1 LSRRS
6 AAALAAL
13 LLPLALLTACSQ
25 SRAAGASPVPAPLLI
40 GTLVPST
47 GSLAHLGPAESAGI
61 ALALA
66 QINAAHGVLGQPV
79 SVIDGD
85 SGDAA
90 TTIAS
95 QTVDRELG
103 RKVSAIVGATGS
115 SVTAEVIDKVVAS
128 GVALVSPGDSSDHL
142 ATYPS
147 KGLYFRLVPPD
158 TMVAQ
163 VLAGALRTEGRRSVA
178 VLSVR
183 DLYGAGLAADLATAV
198 AATSG
203 RVVASVEY
211 DAKATDFSTEI
222 AQVTA
227 AAPDSL
233 VLVGGGEARAIVQAL
248 VAAGDGPATLPLYLT
263 DLDLSNVLAAGLP
276 PTAMDGVEGV
286 RPGAAPSPDFL
297 AALSAAHP
305 GLTDVGYAAQ
315 AYDAVMMIALA
326 ADAAGSTTGKAI
338 AAQLSQV
345 GTGPTPC
352 TGYAACLALVQAH
365 RTIAYQGASGPLPL
379 GVDGTPARAT
389 IGIYRFGATGT
400 YPSTGVDYVAGTVSL
415 AGP

>member
-1 LSRRS
+1 MV
-6 AAALAAL
+6 ALVVPIAL
-13 LLPLALLTACSQ
+13 LAACSQ
-25 SRAAGASPVPAPLLI
+25 ARPPDASPAPAPLLI

-61 ALALA
+61 ALAVA
-66 QINAAHGVLGQPV
+66 QINAARGVLGQPV

-85 SGDAA
+85 AGDAA

-95 QTVDRELG
+95 QTVDRELA

-147 KGLYFRLVPPD
+147 NGLYFRLVPPD
-158 TMVAQ
+158 TMAAR
-163 VLAGALRTEGRRSVA
+163 VLAGVLAKAGRRSVA
-178 VLSVR
+178 VLHVR
-183 DLYGAGLAADLATAV
+183 DLYGAGLAADLSTAV
-198 AATSG
+198 TATG
-203 RVVASVEY
+203 GAVAASVEY
-211 DAKATDFSTEI
+211 DGKSTDVSAEFT
-222 AQVTA
+222 QVTA
-227 AAPDSL
+227 AAPDAL
-233 VLVGGGEARAIVQAL
+233 VLVGGGEAGTIIKAL
-248 VAAGDGPATLPLYLT
+248 IAAGHGPATLPLYLT

-276 PTAMDGVEGV
+276 ATAMTGVEGV
-286 RPGAAPSPDFL
+286 RAGAAPSPSFL
-297 AALSAAHP
+297 AALSAANP
-305 GLTDVGYAAQ
+305 GLVDIGYAAQ

-352 TGYAACLALVQAH
+352 TGYAACLALVRAH

-379 GVDGTPARAT
+379 GADGTPARAT
-389 IGIYRFGATGT
+389 IGIYQFGATGT
-400 YPSTGVDYVAGTVSL
+400 YPPTGVDYVAGTVSL
-415 AGP
+415 PGP